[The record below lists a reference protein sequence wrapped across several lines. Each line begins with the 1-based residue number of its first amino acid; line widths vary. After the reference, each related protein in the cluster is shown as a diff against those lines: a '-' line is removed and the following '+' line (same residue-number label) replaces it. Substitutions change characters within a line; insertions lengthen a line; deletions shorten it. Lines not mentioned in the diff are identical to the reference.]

1 MPESNRDLRCL
12 QERAYVTGLTAAN
25 LVVKHL
31 GHGKPAKLLDTEPDE
46 PHIALG
52 KELNK
57 RLQSTLS
64 LLGAGSLGL

>member
-1 MPESNRDLRCL
+1 M

-25 LVVKHL
+25 LVVEHL
-31 GHGKPAKLLDTEPDE
+31 GHGRPARLLDTEPDE

-57 RLQSTLS
+57 RSAALLSTLQNGLS
-64 LLGAGSLGL
+64 LFGVNGQGL